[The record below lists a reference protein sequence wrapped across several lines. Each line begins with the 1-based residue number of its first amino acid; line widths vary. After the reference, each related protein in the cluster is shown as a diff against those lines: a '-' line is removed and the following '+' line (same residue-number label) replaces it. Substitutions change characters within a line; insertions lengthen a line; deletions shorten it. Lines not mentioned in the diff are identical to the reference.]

1 MQNINSVV
9 VTGNLTRDPEL
20 RSTEG
25 GTKVCNLRIA
35 VNGRRKNANEEW
47 VDRPNYFNVTVWG
60 AQGESC
66 ATYLSK
72 GRPLAVQGRLD
83 FRERDTDDGHREY
96 VSIVAEA
103 VQFLGTKPQD
113 ENGAGG
119 DTEAQGEEEK
129 EDIPF

>member
-66 ATYLSK
+66 AEL
-72 GRPLAVQGRLD
+72 PVQGPAGRRPGPARLPRARHRRRSPRVRLD
-83 FRERDTDDGHREY
+83 RRRSRPVPRH
-96 VSIVAEA
+96 EA
-103 VQFLGTKPQD
+103 
-113 ENGAGG
+113 AG
-119 DTEAQGEEEK
+119 
-129 EDIPF
+129 